1 MAGLDLGAVSNQV
14 QADDTFC
21 LTIKN
26 TADNSDPIVVKSEN
40 CSLKRHV
47 MCKLEPHIAP
57 ENAGPA
63 LPPKFPCISS
73 DQDATLKNK
82 REVGTDTIH
91 RLGKQK
97 VDDLKNSMK
106 KHGIFLKLFQLII
119 LPFHRS

>member
-1 MAGLDLGAVSNQV
+1 MTVTDYWVHGKVSLIAGLDLGAVSNQL

-47 MCKLEPHIAP
+47 ICKLEPHIAP
-57 ENAGPA
+57 DNAGPA

-73 DQDATLKNK
+73 DQDVTRKKK
-82 REVGTDTIH
+82 REVDSITIH
-91 RLGKQK
+91 RLGMQK
-97 VDDLKNSMK
+97 S
-106 KHGIFLKLFQLII
+106 
-119 LPFHRS
+119 